1 MNDLGAVIEL
11 VGTVV
16 LLAVLVA
23 GLLIF
28 FGQTQGIH
36 LLVDTTPTSGTA
48 ITFSTVALATLLP
61 VNVLL
66 GWEGAAD
73 LAEET
78 LDPRRAAA
86 QAMIKAVAI
95 SSIFGLAL
103 FALLALAIPG
113 PIADFLKQTEN
124 PVILIVRERFGA
136 YAADIM
142 LFVTFASI
150 FSCLIANMAVATR
163 MSFALARDN
172 MLPASSLLARV
183 SERTGTPIA
192 SILFITA
199 VAILLNFASG
209 GFVTAIYSM
218 VGLTYYMTYF
228 LTLVAAFLAHRS
240 GRIPSAPKDTFS
252 LGAWLVP
259 TIGVGVLWTL
269 CVIATF
275 TLPDE
280 SHPAV
285 LVTMVVLAIGAAW
298 WVLKLRRDLAAGT
311 AGPPD
316 LATRASRN

>member
-1 MNDLGAVIEL
+1 
-11 VGTVV
+11 
-16 LLAVLVA
+16 
-23 GLLIF
+23 
-28 FGQTQGIH
+28 
-36 LLVDTTPTSGTA
+36 
-48 ITFSTVALATLLP
+48 LLP

-86 QAMIKAVAI
+86 RAMIKAVAV

-113 PIADFLKQTEN
+113 PIADFLKQAEN
-124 PVILIVRERFGA
+124 PVIHIVRDRFGP
-136 YAADIM
+136 YAADLM

-172 MLPASSLLARV
+172 MLPGSSLLARV

-240 GRIPSAPKDTFS
+240 GRIPTAPKGTFG
-252 LGAWLVP
+252 LGSWLIP
-259 TIGVGVLWTL
+259 TTGVGVLWTL

-280 SHPAV
+280 SHPAAI
-285 LVTMVVLAIGAAW
+285 VTMIVLAIGAAW
-298 WVLKLRRDLAAGT
+298 WVFKLRRDLAAGT

-316 LATRASRN
+316 LAARISAR